1 MPRPPGQLVRLIRVL
16 GIVEVMDRVDVTFVS
31 GSDRCAAW
39 LYRPQGA
46 VTPRPLVVMGHGLGA
61 NREMG
66 LDAYAQRF
74 VEAGLMVMI
83 FDYRNFGASE
93 GQPRQ
98 VLDIGRQRT
107 DWHAAIAYAR
117 SLPDVDAARIALWG
131 SSFGGGHVLAVAAD
145 DPTIAAVVSQC
156 PFTDGI
162 ASAIEVG
169 PVSLAK
175 LGVLGVVDLVGSW
188 LGRPPVTVALA
199 GGHGEAALMTSPDSV
214 PGYGRLARESVLH
227 EPTVAAR
234 FALHIPFDAPRRR
247 AASLQM
253 PVFYAIC
260 EKDSVAPA
268 AQTTRAA
275 ERTPHAVVKRYP
287 VGHFDIYYDEPF
299 EQTVKDQTKFLV
311 AALKP

>member
-1 MPRPPGQLVRLIRVL
+1 
-16 GIVEVMDRVDVTFVS
+16 MDRVEVTFTS
-31 GSDRCAAW
+31 STDRCAAW
-39 LYRPQGA
+39 LYRQDGA
-46 VTPRPLVVMGHGLGA
+46 ATPLPLVIMGNGLGA

-74 VEAGLMVMI
+74 VEAGMLVLM
-83 FDYRNFGASE
+83 FDYRHFGASE

-98 VLDIGRQRT
+98 VLDIGRQRE

-117 SLPDVDAARIALWG
+117 SLPEADAARIALWG
-131 SSFGGGHVLAVAAD
+131 SSLGGGHVLAVAAD

-162 ASAIEVG
+162 ASTIEIG

-175 LGVLGVVDLVGSW
+175 LGALGVIDLVGSW
-188 LGRPPVTVALA
+188 LGRKPVMIALA
-199 GGHGEAALMTSPDSV
+199 GAHGDAALMTAPDAVS
-214 PGYGRLARESVLH
+214 GYGRLARESVLH
-227 EPTVAAR
+227 EPSVAAR
-234 FALHIPFDAPRRR
+234 FALHVPFDAPRRR
-247 AASLQM
+247 TASLKM

-260 EKDSVAPA
+260 EKDKVTPA

-275 ERTPHAVVKRYP
+275 QRTPHAVVKRYP

-299 EQTVKDQTKFLV
+299 EQTVQDQTKFLV
-311 AALKP
+311 TALKP